1 MLERRSRTLAEEWRH
16 PMVGMEEG
24 ETMLQLEYVESKKND
39 TFLFVLTSSGCFVVV
54 KLNEDGLEPC
64 CKLDVRLNPHNYIF
78 Y

>member
-1 MLERRSRTLAEEWRH
+1 
-16 PMVGMEEG
+16 MVGMEEG